1 MSASYEVTAS
11 LRRWANGDQQTVEDL
26 AGRVCMQNSG
36 NLLQVDEEGAPMSY
50 AAADGSQRPA
60 GALVLLKFSEQSPPT
75 SFPKPKIC

>member
-36 NLLQVDEEGAPMSY
+36 NLLQVDEEGAPMS
-50 AAADGSQRPA
+50 
-60 GALVLLKFSEQSPPT
+60 
-75 SFPKPKIC
+75 